1 MWLTNMYKDLHGGK
15 VLHPLPVRR
24 EFSLLDCVKNNIN
37 DAARGY
43 PGLVTSV
50 KVFFVRV
57 WESLL
62 VIFLHLLTFRLF

>member
-1 MWLTNMYKDLHGGK
+1 MYKDLHGGK

-57 WESLL
+57 
-62 VIFLHLLTFRLF
+62 